1 MRFIDPLGLAQIGS
15 RPLDIPLLPGNG
27 RGLLRHDQIWYDDK
41 QSPDN
46 SGFFDDD
53 SIRADHGHSRDEF
66 DFSRDPRIY
75 DDSLLREAEKNVR
88 RKWNKDWRLRSNDC
102 QDYVD
107 AARRE
112 YDRLLKQRQLFGTGR

>member
-1 MRFIDPLGLAQIGS
+1 
-15 RPLDIPLLPGNG
+15 LDVGLLPGNG
-27 RGLLRHDQIWYDDK
+27 HGLLRHDQIWYDDK

-53 SIRADHGHSRDEF
+53 TIRDDLGHTRDEF

-75 DDSLLREAEKNVR
+75 DDALMRDAEMNIRKNFDM
-88 RKWNKDWRLRSNDC
+88 DWRLVSNDC

-107 AARRE
+107 VVRRE
-112 YDRLLKQRQLFGTGR
+112 YERLSRRAVQIRVGQ